1 MLFLYLL
8 TWTWCSFSVNTALGV
23 ALAIIRRLN
32 LDAGNPISPRT
43 LSYLNMTLTASYPP
57 QPATMD
63 AVSELIKAFRRMII
77 SMPVSLL
84 EPVIFTVQSGLAVWL
99 EDNRVALSTD
109 QYNDLVRNL
118 SYSRPYLPL
127 SPFFAAH
134 ALL

>member
-1 MLFLYLL
+1 
-8 TWTWCSFSVNTALGV
+8 
-23 ALAIIRRLN
+23 
-32 LDAGNPISPRT
+32 
-43 LSYLNMTLTASYPP
+43 
-57 QPATMD
+57 MD

-84 EPVIFTVQSGLAVWL
+84 EPVIFAVQSGLAVWL